1 MDKHLKLENQLC
13 FKYYAISKEIIKQYK
28 PLLEPLNLT
37 YTSYITMLVL
47 WEKDGRTIKELGQ
60 LLTLDSGTLTPLLKK
75 LEKIG
80 YIHRKRSSEDER
92 KVLISLTKEGQAL
105 KELASDI
112 PRKITH
118 KIFGNGDISD
128 DDFAEK
134 IKMLNDVFDI
144 VIKK

>member
-1 MDKHLKLENQLC
+1 
-13 FKYYAISKEIIKQYK
+13 
-28 PLLEPLNLT
+28 
-37 YTSYITMLVL
+37 
-47 WEKDGRTIKELGQ
+47 
-60 LLTLDSGTLTPLLKK
+60 LTPLLKK

-105 KELASDI
+105 KNLASEI
-112 PRKITH
+112 PPKIIE
-118 KIFGNGDISD
+118 KIFGGEEISD
-128 DDFAEK
+128 DDFAKK